1 VRNYLGLIWGI
12 KPYFGK
18 QVHHTDELVEMVDQ
32 QISMMSLAAP
42 GEKVVIIAGVPP
54 GIPGTTNGMRVH
66 IVGSGSGGRAEEAE
80 VAEQV

>member
-1 VRNYLGLIWGI
+1 
-12 KPYFGK
+12 
-18 QVHHTDELVEMVDQ
+18 
-32 QISMMSLAAP
+32 MMSLAAP